1 MSNWFKKLVGFEEE
15 NPDQVRENLIL
26 QNGILSSKVNGR
38 SFDVGELEIP
48 TLNQLRSRAK
58 LVNLEKNK
66 VKEVIGDI
74 QLFHVFPENNGSLIQ
89 AASQFNLLEMVH
101 PGITPEQGIGRY
113 EYDKTQ
119 GPACAI
125 ACGAGTIYRNY
136 LVEIDGQIG
145 QNSDNQIDCL
155 SEIGDFF
162 ENSEKEYWKMQNGY
176 AFVNESGLDA
186 IGLEIEAMNNDEY
199 EDLKGLLKVGI
210 QKETEVTIVDRLQ
223 KVTQIYCSALPVG
236 YSATNPIKWE
246 KFSILILD
254 GLYESTI
261 LSAIENREKTDN
273 NKVYLTL
280 VGGGV
285 FGNKPEWII
294 ESVVKNLKKYE
305 FSGLE
310 INFVSYGQSN
320 KTVRRIIEMLN

>member
-15 NPDQVRENLIL
+15 NPNQVRENLIL
-26 QNGILSSKVNGR
+26 KDGKLSSKVNGAIYEI
-38 SFDVGELEIP
+38 GELEIP
-48 TLNQLRSRAK
+48 TLNQLRSRVK
-58 LVNLEKNK
+58 TINQEKNK

-89 AASQFNLLEMVH
+89 AASQFNLLEMVN
-101 PGITPEQGIGRY
+101 PEITPEQGIGRY

-136 LVEIDGQIG
+136 LVEVNGQIG
-145 QNSDNQIDCL
+145 QNRDNQIDCL
-155 SEIGDFF
+155 SEIGNYFK
-162 ENSEKEYWKMQNGY
+162 NSEKEYWKMQNGY
-176 AFVNESGLDA
+176 AFVNESGLEE
-186 IGLEIEAMNNDEY
+186 IGRQIEEMGNNEY

-210 QKETEVTIVDRLQ
+210 QKETEVTIIDRLQ

-236 YSATNPIKWE
+236 YSITDSIKWE
-246 KFSILILD
+246 RFARLILD

-261 LSAIENREKTDN
+261 LSAIENREKTG
-273 NKVYLTL
+273 NKKVFLTL

-285 FGNKPEWII
+285 FGNEPKWII

-305 FSGLE
+305 SSGLE

-320 KTVRRIIEMLN
+320 KTVRKIIEILN